1 MNTEI
6 VNRVKVQIMR
16 SLKLFFFGAGGDDKQ
31 NRQSGTVE
39 STNAL
44 DISAIADSKEKCIEK
59 VYQK

>member
-1 MNTEI
+1 M
-6 VNRVKVQIMR
+6 RVSKT
-16 SLKLFFFGAGGDDKQ
+16 FFLCAGADEKQ